1 MMPHLTKPVLLL
13 HGSEGAEALQLGADI
28 IGWERGGHVFLPEVR
43 RLPTRMSCLLLN
55 RVTIWKLE

>member
-13 HGSEGAEALQLGADI
+13 HGSEGAEAPQLGGDI
-28 IGWERGGHVFLPEVR
+28 TGWAGGGYVFLPELR